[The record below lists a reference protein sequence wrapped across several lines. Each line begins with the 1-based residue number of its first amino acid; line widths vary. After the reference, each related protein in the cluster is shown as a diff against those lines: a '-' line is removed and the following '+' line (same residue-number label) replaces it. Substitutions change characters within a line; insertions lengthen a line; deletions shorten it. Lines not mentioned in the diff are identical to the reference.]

1 MALFFIF
8 NSGFMNKYWSG
19 KKVLVTGGSGF
30 IGSVVVEMLLERGA
44 EVILTSRDFDK
55 AFRFLEHVKT
65 KIELFEGD
73 LKDSLMARKCISG
86 AEVLM
91 HLAADVGGIEYN
103 IKHPGSIYRNNMQ
116 IFMNVL
122 EAARLERVGRIM
134 VTSSAC
140 VYPRHCTI
148 PTPEREGFD
157 GRPEPT
163 NEGYG
168 WAKRMQEFMSEAYAK
183 EYGMNICIARPYNAY
198 GPRDNFNS
206 NSSHVISALISKVEE
221 GQNPLV
227 VWGSGIA
234 SRSFIYV
241 DDLARGLIEVAEKS
255 PQVEA
260 INIGNNE
267 EINIKNLAHQIV
279 QISGKGN
286 DIIFDSKK
294 PDGQPRRCCDINLG
308 KELIGFEA
316 KVSLEE
322 GLLNTIEWYRNN
334 H

>member
-1 MALFFIF
+1 MGNI
-8 NSGFMNKYWSG
+8 
-19 KKVLVTGGSGF
+19 LVTGGSGF

-44 EVILTSRDFDK
+44 EVIFTSRDFDK

-103 IKHPGSIYRNNMQ
+103 IKHPGSIYSNNMQ

-148 PTPEREGFD
+148 PTPEHEGFD
-157 GRPEPT
+157 GKPEPT
-163 NEGYG
+163 NAGYG
-168 WAKRMQEFMSEAYAK
+168 WAKRMQEFMCEAYAK

-198 GPRDNFNS
+198 GPRDNFEI
-206 NSSHVISALISKVEE
+206 NSSHVISALIAKVEK
-221 GQNPLV
+221 GKNPLD

-260 INIGNNE
+260 INLGSDE
-267 EINIKNLAHQIV
+267 EINIKDLANQIV
-279 QISGKGN
+279 KISGKRT

-294 PDGQPRRCCDINLG
+294 PDGQPRRCCDTNLG
-308 KELIGFEA
+308 KKLIGFEA
-316 KVSLEE
+316 QVPLEE